1 NYKEMS
7 PYSGQ
12 NGSNYKRQVS
22 ERMWREGN
30 SPALLVGGQT
40 GAATMESRMEYPQ
53 KTKNTSTVMI
63 RLSHCWLFIQ
73 RTRRHKCRKTRA
85 PLGSLRH
92 YSQQPK
98 LGSNLGAHQGRNG

>member
-1 NYKEMS
+1 MS

-12 NGSNYKRQVS
+12 NGSNQQDKRQAW
-22 ERMWREGN
+22 ERGCGEKGN
-30 SPALLVGGQT
+30 SPALLVGAQT
-40 GAATMESRMEYPQ
+40 GAATMESSREYPQ
-53 KTKNTSTVMI
+53 KTKNRPTVRI
-63 RLSHCWLFIQ
+63 QLSHCWLFIQ